1 MRTILAHMCVCNRKI
16 YWPYFQ
22 YVGSKW
28 TFRALHAH
36 WWSSVICD
44 LFRGGRW
51 MVPLRTF
58 CWIWNNGNLLFELLF
73 CHACTCT
80 EDVKLWK
87 LWDIIENVAVW
98 YRFGAWEEI
107 FHKTLPNALLVPKF
121 TSVDCPGLDNDR
133 IEYFLIK
140 LLLITHYIPAS
151 SAGRWRT
158 RLGPTV
164 MYYYWIFIDGHY
176 TLYRY
181 GDAIAWPA
189 S

>member
-1 MRTILAHMCVCNRKI
+1 MSFPTPRFGWANGNERQFENTSLLAPKTIHAYMLNTRQLFNPILCPIFFTILIFSSRKKKNEWTSLRTILAHMCVCNRKI

-28 TFRALHAH
+28 TFWALHAH

-58 CWIWNNGNLLFELLF
+58 CWIWNNGKLLFELLF

-87 LWDIIENVAVW
+87 LWDII
-98 YRFGAWEEI
+98 
-107 FHKTLPNALLVPKF
+107 
-121 TSVDCPGLDNDR
+121 
-133 IEYFLIK
+133 
-140 LLLITHYIPAS
+140 
-151 SAGRWRT
+151 
-158 RLGPTV
+158 
-164 MYYYWIFIDGHY
+164 
-176 TLYRY
+176 
-181 GDAIAWPA
+181 
-189 S
+189 